1 MVQGVIHQEVK
12 VPGQGG
18 GLQPVS
24 NPQSR
29 SARYLRDQKSAV
41 LAGQKSLTFGCRAKE
56 RVVWGCGTP
65 AQAQGTPGCASSARP
80 GCFCTL
86 TPARV

>member
-1 MVQGVIHQEVK
+1 MVVQGVIHQEVK

-65 AQAQGTPGCASSARP
+65 AQAQGT
-80 GCFCTL
+80 
-86 TPARV
+86 ARV